1 VKGWALVFRGPS
13 YAADTVAASLEAAGM
28 RVETMTDTGHLWP
41 GANFE
46 DGRVFVPEERAD
58 EARRFIDSAFPK
70 K

>member
-1 VKGWALVFRGPS
+1 MKGWAVVFRGPS

-46 DGRVFVPEERAD
+46 DSRVFVPDEQAD
-58 EARRFIDSAFPK
+58 EARLLIDSEFPK